1 MGRRKEK
8 RSRGLHLTRGLR
20 THRYHCI
27 ALRAFWEKEKKKE
40 ISDCVFIFSRGL
52 RTHRYHCV
60 ALRALMKSQPSKP
73 SQPSQPF
80 LSIHFAFSTK
90 E

>member
-1 MGRRKEK
+1 MIGINDGAVPKLTFSFGK
-8 RSRGLHLTRGLR
+8 APFIKSQPSQLSQPFSTRGLR

-27 ALRAFWEKEKKKE
+27 
-40 ISDCVFIFSRGL
+40 
-52 RTHRYHCV
+52 

-80 LSIHFAFSTK
+80 LYIHFAFSTK